1 MSAKRT
7 PLLVEMVRAVREPL
21 RWTMYRRRAMR
32 HGVHVAGG
40 AIIRGADGIT
50 IGHASQV
57 HAGATIAA
65 TYMTVNDR
73 LYSQPRGSISIGD
86 TCELLPGSI
95 IASYGGDIRIG
106 DHVSVNPY
114 SILYG
119 HGGLTIG
126 DHTRIAAHCVIIPA
140 NHQFDS
146 HAPIAEQSLSQRGIT
161 IGSDVW
167 IGAGVRI
174 LDGVTIG
181 DGAVIGAGAVVTR
194 DVDGG
199 SIVAGVPAKPIS
211 MRPRAAA

>member
-1 MSAKRT
+1 MSAMRT
-7 PLLVEMVRAVREPL
+7 PMLVEMIRAVREPL
-21 RWTMYRRRAMR
+21 RWAMYRRRAQR
-32 HGVHVAGG
+32 NGVQMAGG
-40 AIIRGADGIT
+40 AIIRGAEGVT
-50 IGHASQV
+50 IGSGSHV

-65 TYMTVNDR
+65 TFMTVSDR
-73 LYSQPRGSISIGD
+73 LYTQPRGSIRVGD
-86 TCELLPGSI
+86 HCLLMPGSI
-95 IASYGGDIRIG
+95 IATYGGDIRIG

-114 SILYG
+114 TILYG

-146 HAPIAEQSLSQRGIT
+146 HAPIAEQGLLRRGIT